1 MIWIGTSGYNYP
13 EWKGHFY
20 PANLPSAKMLP
31 YYAARFSTVEINY
44 TFYRMPNEKLVGGW
58 AAATPSPFKL
68 TLKAPRRI
76 THDSRLK
83 NCGDLVSTFCGVAGT
98 LGDKLG
104 ALLFQL
110 PPNAKKDLPL
120 FDAFLAE
127 LPPKVCAAFEFRH
140 QSWLDDDVFARLAAR
155 NLALCVADS
164 EKMSTP
170 VRVTADYAYFRLRD
184 EGDTPAAIVKWGET
198 IAREAAA
205 CRDVFVYFKHED
217 EGKGPEFARRLM
229 DALGL
234 PPGPAA
240 TAP

>member
-13 EWKGHFY
+13 EWKGSFY
-20 PANLPSAKMLP
+20 PSDLPAANMLP
-31 YYAARFSTVEINY
+31 YYASRFPTVEINY
-44 TFYRMPNEKLVGGW
+44 TFYRMPNEKLVSGW
-58 AAATPSPFKL
+58 AAQTPSPYKL

-83 NCGDLVSTFCGVAGT
+83 NCGELATAFCRVAGT
-98 LGDKLG
+98 LEEKLG

-110 PPNAKKDLPL
+110 PPNSKKDLAV
-120 FDAFLAE
+120 FDAFLAD

-140 QSWLDDDVFARLAAR
+140 ASWLDEEIFERLRRR

-184 EGDTPAAIVKWGET
+184 EGYTPDAVKRWADT
-198 IAREAAA
+198 IARETAS
-205 CRDVFVYFKHED
+205 CRDVFVYFKHE
-217 EGKGPEFARRLM
+217 ESGKGPELARLLM
-229 DALGL
+229 QSLHL
-234 PPGPAA
+234 E
-240 TAP
+240 